1 MMLRISL
8 VLFVSFTI
16 FACSRNEKTE
26 EKSTEK
32 QEKIESLVEI
42 KNGIYTEYYPGRKQ
56 IKFQGE
62 QDHLGNRHGKWTFYN
77 ESGLE
82 MSSTHY
88 EHGKKH
94 GASFAK
100 YPNGSMHYI
109 GEYENDKEIG
119 IWKMYDEKGTLV
131 TEKDYSKP

>member
-1 MMLRISL
+1 MILRISL
-8 VLFVSFTI
+8 ILFVSLVA
-16 FACSRNEKTE
+16 FACSRNEEKE
-26 EKSTEK
+26 EQTTKKS
-32 QEKIESLVEI
+32 EKIESLVEI

-62 QDHLGNRHGKWTFYN
+62 QDNMGNRHGKWTFYS
-77 ESGLE
+77 ESGIE

-100 YPNGSMHYI
+100 YPNGALHYM
-109 GEYENDKEIG
+109 GEYENDKEVG
-119 IWKMYDEKGTLV
+119 VWKMYDEKGTLV

>member
-1 MMLRISL
+1 MILRISL
-8 VLFVSFTI
+8 ILFVSLVA
-16 FACSRNEKTE
+16 FACSRNEEKE
-26 EKSTEK
+26 EQTTKKS
-32 QEKIESLVEI
+32 EKIESLVEI
-42 KNGIYTEYYPGRKQ
+42 KNGIFTEYYPGKKQ

-62 QDHLGNRHGKWTFYN
+62 QDNMGNRHGKWTFYS
-77 ESGLE
+77 ESGIE

-100 YPNGSMHYI
+100 YPNGAMHYM
-109 GEYENDKEIG
+109 GEYENDKEVG
-119 IWKMYDEKGTLV
+119 VWKMYDEKGTLV